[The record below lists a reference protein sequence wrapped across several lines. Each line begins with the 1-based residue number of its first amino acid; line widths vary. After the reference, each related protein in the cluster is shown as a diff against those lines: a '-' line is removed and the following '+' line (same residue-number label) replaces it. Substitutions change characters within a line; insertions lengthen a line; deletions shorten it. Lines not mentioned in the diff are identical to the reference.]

1 MAQKGKKQ
9 VLFLGCQVTKQY
21 VNNKTPRK
29 CCNRKNYFTFFFIFQ
44 SSLSCYRETAAS
56 SIFRFE
62 KRSYCF
68 TFDWY
73 KDIGDSFQVTN
84 QNCTVN
90 IPYPGILELKAKNSY
105 MLEQQ
110 QHVPTTVMTNRVL
123 FFLWKWRYRLLPRPK
138 ESQIQIQLMTNVP
151 VPSGKAFNPTM
162 LQRHRPYN
170 QVMRVA
176 LGKIFS

>member
-29 CCNRKNYFTFFFIFQ
+29 CCNRKNYFKFFFIFQ

-62 KRSYCF
+62 KRSYRF

-73 KDIGDSFQVTN
+73 KDIGDSFQKRLNISSQKTATIQRVF
-84 QNCTVN
+84 VN
-90 IPYPGILELKAKNSY
+90 WSTDPSCEIPYPIKQVYSLPKRNKAIN
-105 MLEQQ
+105 
-110 QHVPTTVMTNRVL
+110 L
-123 FFLWKWRYRLLPRPK
+123 FLNKSSNQSKLHS
-138 ESQIQIQLMTNVP
+138 EHTIS
-151 VPSGKAFNPTM
+151 
-162 LQRHRPYN
+162 RHSWT
-170 QVMRVA
+170 Q
-176 LGKIFS
+176 G